1 MSNPNQQETGLSI
14 AKLREQMEAE
24 ERLYEERQARRR
36 AQMAEALRV
45 EEEWRKAEEAW
56 KAEEQRRL
64 AAEAEEHRVAAEAA
78 QREWA
83 AEERRKKQRAEKA
96 KKTRDQE
103 RAAERESGPSRRNV
117 SGDVVGRKRPRVI
130 DDSSSE
136 SNWEKTTEAQRM
148 SEDEEADEEESC
160 GRQGKGKGKATSWA
174 TSRGGKQKMGGP
186 GCVCQRCS
194 EMGKE
199 CLPYTGERARVF
211 VCAAC
216 HKDGKGCKPI
226 RVDSATGR
234 AAELQEACH
243 TNELLQELVKTMAG
257 IEATQQE
264 QLRVAQSTRRAMRGQ
279 MRLLT
284 EVRVNLE
291 AIWQQGRAGLE
302 DLESEESDDEFK
314 EGASGDSEDGEEEEE
329 EEEAEEEMEV
339 EKEKEK
345 VSGEGGEMEVD

>member
-1 MSNPNQQETGLSI
+1 
-14 AKLREQMEAE
+14 
-24 ERLYEERQARRR
+24 
-36 AQMAEALRV
+36 MAEALRV
-45 EEEWRKAEEAW
+45 EEEQWKAEEAR

-64 AAEAEEHRVAAEAA
+64 AAEAEEHQVVAEAVVCKLEEA
-78 QREWA
+78 VQREQA
-83 AEERRKKQRAEKA
+83 AEERRKKQWAEKA

-103 RAAERESGPSRRNV
+103 RAVERESGPSRRNM

-148 SEDEEADEEESC
+148 LEDEEADEEESR
-160 GRQGKGKGKATSWA
+160 GRQGKGKGKATSRV
-174 TSRGGKQKMGGP
+174 TLRRGKQKMGGP
-186 GCVCQRCS
+186 GRICQRCS

-199 CLPYTGERARVF
+199 CLPYTGERAWVF
-211 VCAAC
+211 ICAAC

-226 RVDSATGR
+226 GVDSATGW
-234 AAELQEACH
+234 AAELQEAH
-243 TNELLQELVKTMAG
+243 RTNELLQELVKTMAG

-264 QLRVAQSTRRAMRGQ
+264 QLQVAQSTRHAMRGQ
-279 MRLLT
+279 T
-284 EVRVNLE
+284 VNLE

-302 DLESEESDDEFK
+302 DLESEESDDEFE
-314 EGASGDSEDGEEEEE
+314 EGASGDSEDG

-345 VSGEGGEMEVD
+345 ASGEGGEMEVD